1 MIKYIFKRLIYMVFI
16 FFVMS
21 IVLFSVYNMIP
32 GDPARVEVEGQKATL
47 KPDEYQRA
55 YEEARQ
61 RLGLDEPKIV
71 RYGKWMGGILTGD
84 FGQSSVYKKPVTTV
98 IKAPMGNTIFINI
111 FAITLSLVITIPLGI
126 ICAVKRNSIFDNAVQ
141 VFTIIGYSIPVFII
155 SLICIYIFA
164 VKLRWFPVSGMNTP
178 NFNGTGFAWFV
189 DRMYYLA
196 LPLIVMTVGSLGG
209 ITRYVRAAMIEALR
223 MDYIRTARAKG
234 LKEKVV
240 IYSHAWRNA
249 LLPVITLIIGWVMS
263 IFSGSLVVEYLFN
276 LNCMG
281 KFYIQALTNQDY
293 NVALAVQLF
302 YMLIALAGN
311 LIIDLSY
318 GLVDPRVRVNN

>member
-1 MIKYIFKRLIYMVFI
+1 MLKYIFKRLIYMVFI

-21 IVLFSVYNMIP
+21 IVLFSVYNLIP
-32 GDPARVEVEGQKATL
+32 GDPARVEVEGLKATL
-47 KPDEYQRA
+47 KPDDYQRA

-71 RYGKWMGGILTGD
+71 RYGKWMGGVLTGD
-84 FGQSSVYKKPVTTV
+84 LGQSSVYKKPVTTV

-111 FAITLSLVITIPLGI
+111 FSIFLALVITIPLGI
-126 ICAVKRNSIFDNAVQ
+126 ICAVKKKSIFDNAVQ
-141 VFTIIGYSIPVFII
+141 VLTIVGYSIPVFIF
-155 SLICIYIFA
+155 SLIFIYIFA

-178 NFNGTGFAWFV
+178 NFSGTGVAWFL

-196 LPLIVMTVGSLGG
+196 LPLIVMTVGNLGG
-209 ITRYVRAAMIEALR
+209 LTRYVRAAMIEALR

-263 IFSGSLVVEYLFN
+263 VFSGSLVIESIFN
-276 LNCMG
+276 LNGMG
-281 KFYIQALTNQDY
+281 KFYIAALTNQDY

>member
-1 MIKYIFKRLIYMVFI
+1 MLKYIFKRLIYMVFI

-21 IVLFSVYNMIP
+21 IVLFSVYNLIP
-32 GDPARVEVEGQKATL
+32 GDPARVEVEGLKATL
-47 KPDEYQRA
+47 KPDDYQRA

-111 FAITLSLVITIPLGI
+111 FSIFLALVITIPLGI
-126 ICAVKRNSIFDNAVQ
+126 ICAVKKKSIFDNAVQ
-141 VFTIIGYSIPVFII
+141 VLTIVGYSIPVFIF
-155 SLICIYIFA
+155 SLIFIYIFA

-178 NFNGTGFAWFV
+178 NFSGTGFAWFL

-196 LPLIVMTVGSLGG
+196 LPLIVMTVGNLGG
-209 ITRYVRAAMIEALR
+209 LTRYVRAAMIEALR

-263 IFSGSLVVEYLFN
+263 VFSGSLVIESIFN
-276 LNCMG
+276 LNGMG
-281 KFYIQALTNQDY
+281 KFYIAALTNQDY

>member
-1 MIKYIFKRLIYMVFI
+1 MVFI

-21 IVLFSVYNMIP
+21 IVLFSVYNLIP
-32 GDPARVEVEGQKATL
+32 GDPARVEVEGLKATL
-47 KPDEYQRA
+47 KPDDYQRA

-71 RYGKWMGGILTGD
+71 RYGKWMGGVLTGD
-84 FGQSSVYKKPVTTV
+84 LGQSSVYKKPVTTV

-111 FAITLSLVITIPLGI
+111 FSIFLALVITIPLGI
-126 ICAVKRNSIFDNAVQ
+126 ICAVKKKSIFDNAVQ
-141 VFTIIGYSIPVFII
+141 VLTIVGYSIPVFIF
-155 SLICIYIFA
+155 SLIFIYIFA

-178 NFNGTGFAWFV
+178 NFSGTGVAWFL

-196 LPLIVMTVGSLGG
+196 LPLIVMTVGNLGG
-209 ITRYVRAAMIEALR
+209 LTRYVRAAMIEALR

-263 IFSGSLVVEYLFN
+263 VFSGSLVIESIFN
-276 LNCMG
+276 LNGMG
-281 KFYIQALTNQDY
+281 KFYIAALTNQDY

>member
-1 MIKYIFKRLIYMVFI
+1 MLKYIFKRLIYMVFI

-21 IVLFSVYNMIP
+21 IVLFSVYNLIP
-32 GDPARVEVEGQKATL
+32 GDPARVEVEGLKATL
-47 KPDEYQRA
+47 KPDDYQRA

-61 RLGLDEPKIV
+61 RLGLDEPKII

-111 FAITLSLVITIPLGI
+111 FSIFIALVITIPLGI
-126 ICAVKRNSIFDNAVQ
+126 ICAVKKKSIFDNAVQ
-141 VFTIIGYSIPVFII
+141 VLTIVGYSIPVFIF
-155 SLICIYIFA
+155 SLIFIYIFA

-178 NFNGTGFAWFV
+178 NFSGTGFAWFL

-196 LPLIVMTVGSLGG
+196 LPLIVMTVGNLGG
-209 ITRYVRAAMIEALR
+209 LTRYVRAAMIEALR

-263 IFSGSLVVEYLFN
+263 VFSGSLVIESIFN
-276 LNCMG
+276 LNGMG
-281 KFYIQALTNQDY
+281 KFYIAALTNQDY